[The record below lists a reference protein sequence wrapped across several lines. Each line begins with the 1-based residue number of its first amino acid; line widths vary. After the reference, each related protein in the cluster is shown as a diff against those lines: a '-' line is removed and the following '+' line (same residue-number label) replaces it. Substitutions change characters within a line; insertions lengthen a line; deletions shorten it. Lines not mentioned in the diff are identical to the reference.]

1 MPATGTVLVITEPDD
16 PTADDVIRE
25 LNARAVP
32 VARFNPADIG
42 SALTVTAEFGGNR
55 ALSGWLRT
63 PSRRV
68 NLADVR
74 SVYWRRPTWP
84 QFEHLDSAD
93 AEFAAA
99 QVRSGLRGIL
109 LAMPGARWVNDPEA
123 NRRADYKPLQLAAA
137 VQAGFTVPATLVT
150 SDADAARDFIKR
162 HGSVICKALRWTPY
176 RGSDGVG
183 MTTWTEPVSAEEI
196 DDSLG
201 AAPHLFQARVD
212 KVADLR
218 VVVVGDRVFAVRI
231 DSGLLDWRRDYSAL
245 KYSVIT
251 PPKGLGPALV
261 AFLHR
266 LGLVSGSFDLC
277 IDQAGDLHWLEVNPN
292 GQWGWLA
299 EATDLPIAAAFADLL
314 EQGA

>member
-25 LNARAVP
+25 LNTRAVP

-42 SALTVTAEFGGNR
+42 SALTVTAEFSGEEVV
-55 ALSGWLRT
+55 SGWLRT

-68 NLADVR
+68 NRADVR

-84 QFEHLDSAD
+84 QFEHLEPAD

-109 LAMPGARWVNDPEA
+109 LAMPGAWWVNDPEA
-123 NRRADYKPLQLAAA
+123 NRRADYKPLQLAVA

-176 RGSDGVG
+176 RGGDGIG
-183 MTTWTEPVSAEEI
+183 KTTWTEPVSAEEI

-245 KYSVIT
+245 KHSVIT